1 VNPAATRPDYTGEN
15 EERYLLGRSLA
26 IYVARTGIAET
37 KEGGKFVT
45 TTLYLKSRAI
55 ALLLAVLLTAI
66 SYFYLDT
73 GIAQFVYR
81 ILNSSDRLLDAA
93 TDIPDLLLHIVITI
107 TVLSWVGY
115 FILVRRGIHNRLTD
129 FLRACGTVVPMAFV
143 TKTVFQYIFGRPN
156 PYTWLLEHEPPLF
169 FWFRNDKGYGCFPSG
184 HMTVFTA
191 LMTTLSHYYPRY
203 RSVYLGL
210 LCLLALA
217 LVITDHHF
225 LSDVLAGAVLGSMLA
240 FIINKRLR
248 GKPG

>member
-1 VNPAATRPDYTGEN
+1 M
-15 EERYLLGRSLA
+15 
-26 IYVARTGIAET
+26 
-37 KEGGKFVT
+37 T
-45 TTLYLKSRAI
+45 TTLSLKSRTI

-81 ILNSSDRLLDAA
+81 ILNSSDRLLQAA
-93 TDIPDLLLHIVITI
+93 TDIPDLLLHIVITV
-107 TVLSWVGY
+107 TVSSWVGY
-115 FILVRRGIHNRLTD
+115 FILVRRGIHNRHTD

-143 TKTVFQYIFGRPN
+143 AKTVFQYIFGRPN
-156 PYTWLLEHEPPLF
+156 PYAWLLTHEPPRF
-169 FWFRNDKGYGCFPSG
+169 SWFRNDEGYGCFPSG

-210 LCLLALA
+210 LCLLALT
-217 LVITDHHF
+217 LIITDHHF